1 MYFTDITNPEL
12 QYFHGLNVK
21 NINLSLTEILSS
33 DLFIVETIITDSI
46 YRIYPLFYCKEITS
60 SNNDD
65 KILENK
71 CIIANKN
78 TEETYYDFVSDDEF
92 TRLIK
97 LTGYKQIND
106 ALNMQE
112 FNALVYRLKQNYP
125 FKEEIQITNSTV
137 HGKYADYLFN
147 LESTTIVDNG
157 ILITNETLTN
167 IGTITLINPR
177 FKNSTYRIKMK
188 VYSISDVNVCTDAST
203 DNITV
208 TPLTITL
215 QSGTPV
221 NIPFETLNLDHVIGF
236 DATVN
241 IVHDQHI
248 IKVNESLILSSNI
261 SSLTI
266 GETAILTATY
276 LDETGMPADNQEIRF
291 YDGETLLGS
300 SKTNEEGVAT
310 FNFTP
315 SVSGNHNITCK
326 NSNDLISNTV
336 SLIVSKKIPILT
348 LSASRRTGTS
358 NSIDIEASIKYEGVG
373 LSGVTLQVLDSS
385 DNVIVSTLTNS
396 NGEISEMLSSYAGY
410 TLRAY
415 YAGDATYNSAYS
427 SPVTVDA
434 AYSKCS
440 ITEVDGKTI
449 LSYNDADTANLRVQ
463 LLDNNDNPVAASG
476 EPVEFWTS
484 QNSHYPSVVGD
495 AFGIS
500 RESGAVMIVQV
511 GNDVSYLKLSDGGL
525 SVYDN
530 GTAVVLI
537 AGDIVDVRFQDNR
550 LSYTDVYD
558 NTHYKDLS
566 SYDFDFSSVFAASGT
581 YVFKNLIGVV
591 NTDASGKAD
600 KLYNSGGVGDIG
612 FYAVCGTVVSESF
625 VVQDCIDTILGDTD
639 QSSKF
644 GSSISLRNNGT
655 STISYDST
663 NKYYILNITK
673 ANSESFI
680 PIGSITGLDNII
692 IEFDGYLPI
701 HGSFLGLCFYKEN
714 SNWGRLGT
722 KYANDKLAYEY
733 GGNTNGTYAE
743 ADISG
748 SQPLFKTWLHHKFT
762 ITNDTIH
769 RQVYND
775 ETLIYEDTRTYTGFF
790 TSTIKYGFTALWSTN
805 WEQYFKNITIK
816 PL

>member
-78 TEETYYDFVSDDEF
+78 TEETYYDFVSDDDEF

-112 FNALVYRLKQNYP
+112 FNALIYGLKQNYP
-125 FKEEIQITNSTV
+125 FKEEIQITNSSV

-177 FKNSTYRIKMK
+177 FKNSTYTIKMK

-261 SSLTI
+261 TNLTI

-276 LDETGMPADNQEIRF
+276 LDETGMPVDNQEIHF

-300 SKTNEEGVAT
+300 SNTNEEGVAT

-326 NSNDLISNTV
+326 NPNDLTSNTV

-427 SPVTVDA
+427 SPVTVNA

-449 LSYNDADTANLRVQ
+449 LSHEDADTATLRVQ
-463 LLDNNDNPVAASG
+463 LLDNSDNPVAASG
-476 EPVEFWTS
+476 EPIQFWTS
-484 QNSHYPSVVGD
+484 QDSHYPSVVGD
-495 AFGIS
+495 AFKIS
-500 RESGAVMIVQV
+500 RESEAVMSVQV
-511 GNDVSYLKLSDGGL
+511 GNTVSYLKLSDSGL
-525 SVYDN
+525 TVYDN
-530 GTAVVLI
+530 GTYVVGI
-537 AGDIVDVRFQDNR
+537 AGDIVDVRFQDNL

-558 NTHYKDLS
+558 NTYYKDLS
-566 SYDFDFSSVFAASGT
+566 AYDFDFSSVFSASGT
-581 YVFKNLIGVV
+581 YVFHNLIGVV
-591 NTDASGKAD
+591 NTDGTGKAD

-612 FYAVCGTVVSESF
+612 FYAFCGSLVSEIYE
-625 VVQDCIDTILGDTD
+625 VTD
-639 QSSKF
+639 AKYYND
-644 GSSISLRNNGT
+644 GSSVNGLTSQTNVSTTSDGEWITITT
-655 STISYDST
+655 STSGEKYVLAPVNVSSSDNWEMSLKIKLT
-663 NKYYILNITK
+663 NSQNCAFNLLNENSFSLFNNVYMNIT
-673 ANSESFI
+673 
-680 PIGSITGLDNII
+680 GSIFYFRLDGGTAQQISRTFQDNDKITIRRQNGSWII
-692 IEFDGYLPI
+692 LHNDEQVYT
-701 HGSFLGLCFYKEN
+701 N
-714 SNWGRLGT
+714 SYSWSGT
-722 KYANDKLAYEY
+722 KTIGWY
-733 GGNTNGTYAE
+733 TNQNRIQTMKE
-743 ADISG
+743 I
-748 SQPLFKTWLHHKFT
+748 
-762 ITNDTIH
+762 I
-769 RQVYND
+769 
-775 ETLIYEDTRTYTGFF
+775 
-790 TSTIKYGFTALWSTN
+790 
-805 WEQYFKNITIK
+805 IK

>member
-46 YRIYPLFYCKEITS
+46 YRIYPLFYCKKITS

-78 TEETYYDFVSDDEF
+78 TEETYYDFVSDDDEF
-92 TRLIK
+92 IRLIK

-106 ALNMQE
+106 ALTVNE

-125 FKEEIQITNSTV
+125 FKEEIQINNSTV

-177 FKNSTYRIKMK
+177 FRNSIYTIKMK

-215 QSGTPV
+215 QYGTPV
-221 NIPFETLNLDHVIGF
+221 NIPFETLDLDHVIGF

-261 SSLTI
+261 TNLTI

-276 LDETGMPADNQEIRF
+276 LDETGIPVDNQEIRF
-291 YDGETLLGS
+291 YDGETILGTAT
-300 SKTNEEGVAT
+300 TNEYGVAT

-326 NSNDLISNTV
+326 NPNDLTSNTV
-336 SLIVSKKIPILT
+336 NLTVSKKIPVLT
-348 LSASRRTGTS
+348 LSATRRGAGL
-358 NSIDIEASIKYEGVG
+358 NIIDIEASIKYEGVG
-373 LSGVTLQVLDSS
+373 ISGVTLQVLDAQ

-396 NGEISEMLSSYAGY
+396 SGEISDMITSYAGY

-427 SPVTVDA
+427 SPVTVNA
-434 AYSKCS
+434 AYTKCS
-440 ITEVDGKTI
+440 INEVNGKTI
-449 LSYNDADTANLRVQ
+449 LSHNDADTATLRVQ
-463 LLDNNDNPVAASG
+463 LLDNSDNPVAASG

-484 QNSHYPSVVGD
+484 QNSHYPSAVGD
-495 AFGIS
+495 AFKIS
-500 RESGAVMIVQV
+500 RESAAVTSVQV
-511 GNDVSYLKLSDGGL
+511 GNNVSYLKLTDAGL
-525 SVYDN
+525 TVCDRGNYI
-530 GTAVVLI
+530 L
-537 AGDIVDVRFQDNR
+537 DVASNILDVKFQDN
-550 LSYTDVYD
+550 LLTYTDVYD
-558 NTHYKDLS
+558 NTHYEDLS
-566 SYDFDFSSVFAASGT
+566 GYDFDFSSVFSASGT
-581 YVFKNLIGVV
+581 YVFHNLIDIV

-612 FYAVCGTVVSESF
+612 FYAFCGTFVSEIF
-625 VVQDCIDTILGDTD
+625 VIEDIAYYNSGDH
-639 QSSKF
+639 
-644 GSSISLRNNGT
+644 
-655 STISYDST
+655 
-663 NKYYILNITK
+663 
-673 ANSESFI
+673 
-680 PIGSITGLDNII
+680 ITGLVNPSSADV
-692 IEFDGYLPI
+692 
-701 HGSFLGLCFYKEN
+701 S
-714 SNWGRLGT
+714 
-722 KYANDKLAYEY
+722 
-733 GGNTNGTYAE
+733 TNGTY
-743 ADISG
+743 I
-748 SQPLFKTWLHHKFT
+748 T
-762 ITNDTIH
+762 ITTNTNGEKWVYPSLDFTTNDNFSIEAEYGGVGTTQFLTLFIKDPSYNYAYVILNDSGAYGRIFNNSGNISKSMTPQAGDKLKLEHNNGTTTIY
-769 RQVYND
+769 VND
-775 ETLIYEDTRTYTGFF
+775 EYLYSKGGSYGSGTFHLGFYTNNGRVQ
-790 TSTIKYGFTALWSTN
+790 TIK
-805 WEQYFKNITIK
+805 NIKIRR
-816 PL
+816 L

>member
-78 TEETYYDFVSDDEF
+78 TEETYYDFVSDDDEF

-112 FNALVYRLKQNYP
+112 FNALVYRLKTNYP
-125 FKEEIQITNSTV
+125 FTEEIQIKNSTV
-137 HGKYADYLFN
+137 HGKYADYIFD

-167 IGTITLINPR
+167 IGTITLVNPVFR
-177 FKNSTYRIKMK
+177 NSIYTIKLK

-215 QSGTPV
+215 QYGVPV

-236 DATVN
+236 DATVD

-248 IKVNESLILSSNI
+248 IKVNESLRLSSNI

-276 LDETGMPADNQEIRF
+276 LDETQVPMPNEEIRF

-300 SKTNEEGVAT
+300 SNTNEYGVAT
-310 FNFTP
+310 FNFIP
-315 SVSGNHNITCK
+315 GVSGNHSITCV
-326 NSNDLISNTV
+326 NQNDLTSNTV
-336 SLIVSKKIPILT
+336 NLIVSKKIPVLSV
-348 LSASRRTGTS
+348 SASRQGAGS
-358 NSIDIEASIKYEGVG
+358 NIINIGASIKYNNVG

-396 NGEISEMLSSYAGY
+396 NGEISDTLTSYAGY

-415 YAGDATYNSAYS
+415 YPGDATYNSAYS
-427 SPVTVDA
+427 SPVTVNA
-434 AYSKCS
+434 AYTKIDIDEIQS
-440 ITEVDGKTI
+440 KTI
-449 LSYNDADTANLRVQ
+449 LSSADGDTATLRGQ
-463 LLDNNDNPVAASG
+463 LLDSSDNPVAAMG

-500 RESGAVMIVQV
+500 RESAAVLSVQV
-511 GNDVSYLKLSDGGL
+511 GSNTTYLLLNDAGL
-525 SVYDN
+525 TVYDN
-530 GTAVVLI
+530 GTAVVDVV
-537 AGDIVDVRFQDNR
+537 GDIVDVKFQDNI
-550 LSYTDVYD
+550 LTYTDVYD
-558 NTHYKDLS
+558 NTYYEDLS
-566 SYDFDFSSVFAASGT
+566 AYDFDFSSVFSASGT
-581 YVFKNLIGVV
+581 YVFHNLIDVV
-591 NTDASGKAD
+591 NTDATGKAD
-600 KLYNSGGVGDIG
+600 KLYNSCGVGDID
-612 FYAVCGTVVSESF
+612 FYAVCGTLVSETYSI
-625 VVQDCIDTILGDTD
+625 IDYQVIYKFDGTE
-639 QSSKF
+639 SKKQLT
-644 GSSISLRNNGT
+644 GSTTFSNGVM
-655 STISYDST
+655 SGG
-663 NKYYILNITK
+663 
-673 ANSESFI
+673 ASFI
-680 PIGSITGLDNII
+680 TSKTWDNTVDWELTGEVMWTATDCALLIV
-692 IEFDGYLPI
+692 PP
-701 HGSFLGLCFYKEN
+701 
-714 SNWGRLGT
+714 T
-722 KYANDKLAYEY
+722 
-733 GGNTNGTYAE
+733 NTNRDGARIQVHARDRHFTGCVSLVGT
-743 ADISG
+743 G
-748 SQPLFKTWLHHKFT
+748 SMVSFAQLNANQWYPIKLVKQNGQLTATINNIEYSAQDWTELTTLPVLTVGVDQWYGSNKCSIRNIKVKT
-762 ITNDTIH
+762 I
-769 RQVYND
+769 
-775 ETLIYEDTRTYTGFF
+775 
-790 TSTIKYGFTALWSTN
+790 
-805 WEQYFKNITIK
+805 
-816 PL
+816 

>member
-46 YRIYPLFYCKEITS
+46 YRIYPLFYCKKITS

-78 TEETYYDFVSDDEF
+78 TEETYYDFVSDDDEF
-92 TRLIK
+92 IRLIK
-97 LTGYKQIND
+97 LTGYKQIEDTLTVN
-106 ALNMQE
+106 E

-125 FKEEIQITNSTV
+125 FKEEIQINNSTV

-177 FKNSTYRIKMK
+177 FRNSTYTIKMK

-208 TPLTITL
+208 TPLIITL
-215 QSGTPV
+215 QYGTPV

-261 SSLTI
+261 SNLTI

-276 LDETGMPADNQEIRF
+276 LDETGIPVDNQEIRF

-300 SKTNEEGVAT
+300 SNTNEYGVAT
-310 FNFTP
+310 FNFI
-315 SVSGNHNITCK
+315 SNVSGNHNITCK
-326 NSNDLISNTV
+326 NPNDLTSNTV
-336 SLIVSKKIPILT
+336 SLIVSKKIPVLT
-348 LSASRRTGTS
+348 LSASRRGAGL
-358 NSIDIEASIKYEGVG
+358 NIIDIAASIKYEGVG
-373 LSGVTLQVLDSS
+373 ISGVTLQVLDSS

-396 NGEISEMLSSYAGY
+396 SGEISDMITSYAGY

-427 SPVTVDA
+427 SPVTVNP
-434 AYSKCS
+434 AYTKCS
-440 ITEVDGKTI
+440 ITEVNGKTI
-449 LSYNDADTANLRVQ
+449 LSHHDADTATLRVE
-463 LLDNNDNPVAASG
+463 LLDNSDNPVAASG

-495 AFGIS
+495 AFKIS
-500 RESGAVMIVQV
+500 RESASVTSVQV
-511 GNDVSYLKLSDGGL
+511 GDDVGYLKLTDTGL
-525 SVYDN
+525 TVYYN
-530 GTAVVLI
+530 GRY
-537 AGDIVDVRFQDNR
+537 IVDVASNILDVKFQDN
-550 LSYTDVYD
+550 LLIYTDVYD
-558 NTHYKDLS
+558 NTHYEDLS
-566 SYDFDFSSVFAASGT
+566 SYDFDFSSVISASGT
-581 YVFKNLIGVV
+581 YVFHNLIDIV
-591 NTDASGKAD
+591 NTDGTGKAD

-612 FYAVCGTVVSESF
+612 FYAFSGTFFSSETYTLE
-625 VVQDCIDTILGDTD
+625 DCHYYNDNTYST
-639 QSSKF
+639 SSTTLNIPLPNGAFQLEYNSKQGTNSSSMPYLDIGNASNDRMLVGQYARAGGNGLIVYKSSNTTYSYPTNIQLNTENNIKF
-644 GSSISLRNNGT
+644 IYTGSEYQYSLNNGSVMT
-655 STISYDST
+655 VSDQ
-663 NKYYILNITK
+663 NITLAK
-673 ANSESFI
+673 LIHIES
-680 PIGSITGLDNII
+680 GG
-692 IEFDGYLPI
+692 
-701 HGSFLGLCFYKEN
+701 N
-714 SNWGRLGT
+714 SN
-722 KYANDKLAYEY
+722 N
-733 GGNTNGTYAE
+733 
-743 ADISG
+743 
-748 SQPLFKTWLHHKFT
+748 WL
-762 ITNDTIH
+762 
-769 RQVYND
+769 
-775 ETLIYEDTRTYTGFF
+775 
-790 TSTIKYGFTALWSTN
+790 
-805 WEQYFKNITIK
+805 KNIKIK

>member
-21 NINLSLTEILSS
+21 NISLSLTEILSS

-78 TEETYYDFVSDDEF
+78 TEETYYDFVSDDDEF
-92 TRLIK
+92 IRLIK

-125 FKEEIQITNSTV
+125 FQEEIQIKNSTV

-177 FKNSTYRIKMK
+177 FRNSTYTIKMK

-215 QSGTPV
+215 QYGTPV

-248 IKVNESLILSSNI
+248 IKVNESLSLSSNI
-261 SSLTI
+261 SNLTI

-276 LDETGMPADNQEIRF
+276 LDETQVPMPNEEIRF

-300 SKTNEEGVAT
+300 SNTNEYGVAT

-326 NSNDLISNTV
+326 NPNDLTSNTV
-336 SLIVSKKIPILT
+336 NLIVSKKIPVLA
-348 LSASRRTGTS
+348 LSASRRGAGLDI
-358 NSIDIEASIKYEGVG
+358 IDIEASIKYEGVG
-373 LSGVTLQVLDSS
+373 ISGVTLQVLDSS

-396 NGEISEMLSSYAGY
+396 DGEISELVRSYAGY

-427 SPVTVDA
+427 SPVTVNP
-434 AYSKCS
+434 AYTKCS
-440 ITEVDGKTI
+440 ITEVNGKTI
-449 LSYNDADTANLRVQ
+449 LSNHDADTATLRVQ
-463 LLDNNDNPVAASG
+463 LLDSNDNPVAASG
-476 EPVEFWTS
+476 EPVQFWTS
-484 QNSHYPSVVGD
+484 QDSHYPSVVGD
-495 AFGIS
+495 AFAIS
-500 RESGAVMIVQV
+500 REYGSVMSVQV
-511 GNDVSYLKLSDGGL
+511 GDNVSYLKLSDAGL
-525 SVYDN
+525 SVFDS
-530 GTAVVLI
+530 GTAVVAV
-537 AGDIVDVRFQDNR
+537 AGDIVDVRFQDN
-550 LSYTDVYD
+550 LLMYTDVYD
-558 NTHYKDLS
+558 NTHYEDLS
-566 SYDFDFSSVFAASGT
+566 EYDFDFSSVFSASGT
-581 YVFKNLIGVV
+581 YVFHNLIDIV
-591 NTDASGKAD
+591 NTDATGKAD
-600 KLYNSGGVGDIG
+600 KLYNSMGVGDIEFKAKVG
-612 FYAVCGTVVSESF
+612 TFSSVTYAIEDCLYYNTDEVSRTTTQGSTIYDNNLSQALPTNCEISFDVWSNNSSSSGEHRYFLLPKSQFSSGTTQPTYGLFFDAVAGAN
-625 VVQDCIDTILGDTD
+625 C
-639 QSSKF
+639 KF
-644 GSSISLRNNGT
+644 GKRDNNSTVGIGSVFSMTMSAEHTVKFVKTGNLIEFYLDDSLKTSSTESWIDNYSDYCFSMIRWSTSGT
-655 STISYDST
+655 S
-663 NKYYILNITK
+663 K
-673 ANSESFI
+673 
-680 PIGSITGLDNII
+680 
-692 IEFDGYLPI
+692 
-701 HGSFLGLCFYKEN
+701 
-714 SNWGRLGT
+714 
-722 KYANDKLAYEY
+722 
-733 GGNTNGTYAE
+733 
-743 ADISG
+743 
-748 SQPLFKTWLHHKFT
+748 
-762 ITNDTIH
+762 
-769 RQVYND
+769 
-775 ETLIYEDTRTYTGFF
+775 
-790 TSTIKYGFTALWSTN
+790 IKN
-805 WEQYFKNITIK
+805 VKIK

>member
-12 QYFHGLNVK
+12 QYFHGLNIK
-21 NINLSLTEILSS
+21 NISLSLTEILSS

-60 SNNDD
+60 SNNND

-78 TEETYYDFVSDDEF
+78 TEETYYDFVSDDDEF
-92 TRLIK
+92 SRLIK

-125 FKEEIQITNSTV
+125 FQEEIQIKNSTV

-177 FKNSTYRIKMK
+177 FRNSTYTIKMK

-215 QSGTPV
+215 QYGTPV
-221 NIPFETLNLDHVIGF
+221 NIPFETLDLDHVIGF

-276 LDETGMPADNQEIRF
+276 LDETGIPMSNQEIRF

-300 SKTNEEGVAT
+300 SNTNEYGVAT

-315 SVSGNHNITCK
+315 SVSGTHSITCK
-326 NSNDLISNTV
+326 NPNDLTSNTV
-336 SLIVSKKIPILT
+336 NLIVSKKIPVLA
-348 LSASRRTGTS
+348 LSASRRVAGLDI
-358 NSIDIEASIKYEGVG
+358 IDIEASIKYEGVG

-396 NGEISEMLSSYAGY
+396 DGEISELVRSYAGY

-415 YAGDATYNSAYS
+415 YAGEATYNSAYS
-427 SPVTVDA
+427 SPVTVNA
-434 AYSKCS
+434 AYTKCS

-449 LSYNDADTANLRVQ
+449 LSHKDADTATLRVQ
-463 LLDNNDNPVAASG
+463 LLDSNDNPVAASD
-476 EPVEFWTS
+476 EPVQFWTS
-484 QNSHYPSVVGD
+484 QDSHYPSVVCD
-495 AFGIS
+495 AFAIS
-500 RESGAVMIVQV
+500 RESGSVMSVKV
-511 GNDVSYLKLSDGGL
+511 GDNASYLKLSDAGL
-525 SVYDN
+525 TVYDN
-530 GTAVVLI
+530 GTYVI
-537 AGDIVDVRFQDNR
+537 DGAGDYVDVRFQDN
-550 LSYTDVYD
+550 LLMYTDVYD
-558 NTHYKDLS
+558 NTHYEDLS
-566 SYDFDFSSVFAASGT
+566 SYDFDFSSVFSASGT
-581 YVFKNLIGVV
+581 YVFHNLIDIV
-591 NTDASGKAD
+591 NTDGTGKAD
-600 KLYNSGGVGDIG
+600 KLYNSMGVGDIEFKAEVG
-612 FYAVCGTVVSESF
+612 TFSSEIYAIEDCFFYGINTDAFTIPSSTTFSSNGEYITVTTTTSSEKLVYLDHTLSNNDNWIFENEVARIGTIQSIAVIWNDNTFYGG
-625 VVQDCIDTILGDTD
+625 QG
-639 QSSKF
+639 
-644 GSSISLRNNGT
+644 NNGQYVY
-655 STISYDST
+655 SYMGVQ
-663 NKYYILNITK
+663 TK
-673 ANSESFI
+673 
-680 PIGSITGLDNII
+680 
-692 IEFDGYLPI
+692 
-701 HGSFLGLCFYKEN
+701 
-714 SNWGRLGT
+714 
-722 KYANDKLAYEY
+722 
-733 GGNTNGTYAE
+733 
-743 ADISG
+743 
-748 SQPLFKTWLHHKFT
+748 KTHTVQVGDKFT
-762 ITNDTIH
+762 VKRENGVTS
-769 RQVYND
+769 VYIND
-775 ETLIYEDTRTYTGFF
+775 ELIESKTIDHKTSFRVGYFINRSRT
-790 TSTIKYGFTALWSTN
+790 
-805 WEQYFKNITIK
+805 QYYKNIKLK

>member
-78 TEETYYDFVSDDEF
+78 TEETYYDFVSDDDEF

-125 FKEEIQITNSTV
+125 FKEEIQITNSSV

-177 FKNSTYRIKMK
+177 FKNSTYTIKMK

-208 TPLTITL
+208 TPLIITL

-261 SSLTI
+261 SNLTI

-276 LDETGMPADNQEIRF
+276 LDETGMPVDNQEIHF

-300 SKTNEEGVAT
+300 SNTNEEGVAT

-326 NSNDLISNTV
+326 NPNDLTSNTV

-427 SPVTVDA
+427 SPVTVNA

-449 LSYNDADTANLRVQ
+449 LSHEDADTATLRVQ
-463 LLDNNDNPVAASG
+463 LLDNSDNPVAASG
-476 EPVEFWTS
+476 EPIQFWTS
-484 QNSHYPSVVGD
+484 QDSHYPSVVGD
-495 AFGIS
+495 AFKIS
-500 RESGAVMIVQV
+500 RESEAVMSVQV
-511 GNDVSYLKLSDGGL
+511 GNTVSYLKLSDSGL
-525 SVYDN
+525 TVYDN
-530 GTAVVLI
+530 GTYVVGI
-537 AGDIVDVRFQDNR
+537 AGDIVDVRFQDNL

-558 NTHYKDLS
+558 NTYYKDLS
-566 SYDFDFSSVFAASGT
+566 AYDFDFSSVFSASGT
-581 YVFKNLIGVV
+581 YVFHNLIGVV
-591 NTDASGKAD
+591 NTDGTGKAD

-612 FYAVCGTVVSESF
+612 FYAFCGSLVSKTF
-625 VVQDCIDTILGDTD
+625 VVRDVYWGGTLSDVASSSHWSKYTGISGRTIYNWLSNFTEDIEICFKFKNNVPSNFLIGLGMF
-639 QSSKF
+639 QSNSNNQIKGLF
-644 GSSISLRNNGT
+644 FNNNGT
-655 STISYDST
+655 KQIWWTSPSTMNQNETYSTTVTTDSVFKIVT
-663 NKYYILNITK
+663 EDLHTVKFYIDDTLVTTK
-673 ANSESFI
+673 S
-680 PIGSITGLDNII
+680 
-692 IEFDGYLPI
+692 
-701 HGSFLGLCFYKEN
+701 
-714 SNWGRLGT
+714 
-722 KYANDKLAYEY
+722 
-733 GGNTNGTYAE
+733 
-743 ADISG
+743 
-748 SQPLFKTWLHHKFT
+748 
-762 ITNDTIH
+762 
-769 RQVYND
+769 
-775 ETLIYEDTRTYTGFF
+775 TRTTFPVYLRIDDFTDTPSDLEYYTVQ
-790 TSTIKYGFTALWSTN
+790 KL
-805 WEQYFKNITIK
+805 
-816 PL
+816 

>member
-12 QYFHGLNVK
+12 QYFHGLNIK
-21 NINLSLTEILSS
+21 NISLSLTEILSS

-60 SNNDD
+60 SNNND

-78 TEETYYDFVSDDEF
+78 TEETYYDFVSDDDEF
-92 TRLIK
+92 SRLIK

-125 FKEEIQITNSTV
+125 FQEEIQIKNSTV

-177 FKNSTYRIKMK
+177 FRNSTYTIKMK

-215 QSGTPV
+215 QYGTPV
-221 NIPFETLNLDHVIGF
+221 NIPFETLDLDHVIGF

-276 LDETGMPADNQEIRF
+276 LDETGIPMSNQEIRF

-300 SKTNEEGVAT
+300 SNTNEYGVAT

-315 SVSGNHNITCK
+315 SVSGTHSITCK
-326 NSNDLISNTV
+326 NPNDLTSNTV
-336 SLIVSKKIPILT
+336 NLIVSKKIPVLA
-348 LSASRRTGTS
+348 LSASRRVAGLDI
-358 NSIDIEASIKYEGVG
+358 IDIEASIKYEGVG

-396 NGEISEMLSSYAGY
+396 DGEISELVRSYAGY

-427 SPVTVDA
+427 SPVTVNA
-434 AYSKCS
+434 AYTKCS

-449 LSYNDADTANLRVQ
+449 LSHKDADTATLRVQ
-463 LLDNNDNPVAASG
+463 LLDSNDNPVAASD
-476 EPVEFWTS
+476 EPVQFWTS
-484 QNSHYPSVVGD
+484 QDSHYPSVVGD
-495 AFGIS
+495 AFAIS
-500 RESGAVMIVQV
+500 RESGSVMSVKV
-511 GNDVSYLKLSDGGL
+511 GDNASYLKLSDAGL
-525 SVYDN
+525 TVYDN
-530 GTAVVLI
+530 GTYVI
-537 AGDIVDVRFQDNR
+537 DGAGDYVDVRFQDN
-550 LSYTDVYD
+550 LLMYTDVYD
-558 NTHYKDLS
+558 NTHYEDLS
-566 SYDFDFSSVFAASGT
+566 SYDFDFSSVFSASGT
-581 YVFKNLIGVV
+581 YVFHNLIDIV
-591 NTDASGKAD
+591 NTDGTGKAD
-600 KLYNSGGVGDIG
+600 KLYNSMGVGDIEFKAEVG
-612 FYAVCGTVVSESF
+612 TFSSEIYAIEDCFFYGINTDAFTIPSSTTFSSNGEYITVTTTTSSEKLVYLDHTLSNNDNWIFENEVARIGTIQSIAVIWNDNTFYGG
-625 VVQDCIDTILGDTD
+625 QG
-639 QSSKF
+639 
-644 GSSISLRNNGT
+644 NNGQYVY
-655 STISYDST
+655 SYMGVQ
-663 NKYYILNITK
+663 TK
-673 ANSESFI
+673 
-680 PIGSITGLDNII
+680 
-692 IEFDGYLPI
+692 
-701 HGSFLGLCFYKEN
+701 
-714 SNWGRLGT
+714 
-722 KYANDKLAYEY
+722 
-733 GGNTNGTYAE
+733 
-743 ADISG
+743 
-748 SQPLFKTWLHHKFT
+748 KTHTVQVGDKFT
-762 ITNDTIH
+762 VKRENGVTS
-769 RQVYND
+769 VYIND
-775 ETLIYEDTRTYTGFF
+775 ELIESKTIDHKTSFRVGYFINRSRT
-790 TSTIKYGFTALWSTN
+790 
-805 WEQYFKNITIK
+805 QYYKNIKLK

>member
-12 QYFHGLNVK
+12 QYFHGLNIK
-21 NINLSLTEILSS
+21 NISLSLTEILSS

-60 SNNDD
+60 SNNND

-78 TEETYYDFVSDDEF
+78 TEETYYDFVSDDDEF
-92 TRLIK
+92 SRLIK

-125 FKEEIQITNSTV
+125 FQEEIQIKNSTV

-177 FKNSTYRIKMK
+177 FRNSTYTIKMK

-215 QSGTPV
+215 QYGTPV
-221 NIPFETLNLDHVIGF
+221 NIPFETLDLDHVIGF

-276 LDETGMPADNQEIRF
+276 LDETGIPMSNQEIRF

-300 SKTNEEGVAT
+300 SNTNEYGVAT

-315 SVSGNHNITCK
+315 SVSGTHSITCK
-326 NSNDLISNTV
+326 NPNDLTSNTV
-336 SLIVSKKIPILT
+336 NLIVSKKIPVLA
-348 LSASRRTGTS
+348 LSASRRVAGLDI
-358 NSIDIEASIKYEGVG
+358 IDIEASIKYEGVG

-396 NGEISEMLSSYAGY
+396 DGEISELVRSYAGY

-427 SPVTVDA
+427 SPVTVNA
-434 AYSKCS
+434 AYTKCS

-449 LSYNDADTANLRVQ
+449 LSHKDADTATLRVQ
-463 LLDNNDNPVAASG
+463 LLDSYDNPVAASD
-476 EPVEFWTS
+476 EPVQFWTS
-484 QNSHYPSVVGD
+484 QDSHYPSVVGD
-495 AFGIS
+495 AFAIS
-500 RESGAVMIVQV
+500 RESGSVMSVKV
-511 GNDVSYLKLSDGGL
+511 GDNASYLKLSDAGL
-525 SVYDN
+525 TVYDN
-530 GTAVVLI
+530 GTYVI
-537 AGDIVDVRFQDNR
+537 DGAGDYVDVRFQDN
-550 LSYTDVYD
+550 LLMYTDVYD
-558 NTHYKDLS
+558 NTHYEDLS
-566 SYDFDFSSVFAASGT
+566 SYDFDFSSVFSASGT
-581 YVFKNLIGVV
+581 YVFHNLIDIV
-591 NTDASGKAD
+591 NTDGTGKAD
-600 KLYNSGGVGDIG
+600 KLYNSMGVGDIEFKAEVG
-612 FYAVCGTVVSESF
+612 TFSSEIYAIEDCFFYGINTDAFTIPSSTTFSSNGEYITVTTTTSSEKLVYLDHTLSNNDNWIFENEVARIGTIQSIAVIWNDNTFYGG
-625 VVQDCIDTILGDTD
+625 QG
-639 QSSKF
+639 
-644 GSSISLRNNGT
+644 NNGQYVY
-655 STISYDST
+655 SYMGVQ
-663 NKYYILNITK
+663 TK
-673 ANSESFI
+673 
-680 PIGSITGLDNII
+680 
-692 IEFDGYLPI
+692 
-701 HGSFLGLCFYKEN
+701 
-714 SNWGRLGT
+714 
-722 KYANDKLAYEY
+722 
-733 GGNTNGTYAE
+733 
-743 ADISG
+743 
-748 SQPLFKTWLHHKFT
+748 KTHTVQVGDKFT
-762 ITNDTIH
+762 VKRENGVTS
-769 RQVYND
+769 VYIND
-775 ETLIYEDTRTYTGFF
+775 ELIESKTIDHKTSFRVGYFINRSRT
-790 TSTIKYGFTALWSTN
+790 
-805 WEQYFKNITIK
+805 QYYKNIKLK

>member
-78 TEETYYDFVSDDEF
+78 TEETYYDFVSDDDEF
-92 TRLIK
+92 IRLIK
-97 LTGYKQIND
+97 LTDYKQIND

-125 FKEEIQITNSTV
+125 FQEEIQIKNSTV

-177 FKNSTYRIKMK
+177 FRNSTYTIKMK

-215 QSGTPV
+215 QYGTPV
-221 NIPFETLNLDHVIGF
+221 NIPFETLDLDHVIGF

-261 SSLTI
+261 TNLTI

-276 LDETGMPADNQEIRF
+276 LDETGMPMDNQEIRF
-291 YDGETLLGS
+291 YDDETLLGS
-300 SKTNEEGVAT
+300 SNTNEYGVAT
-310 FNFTP
+310 FNFMGN
-315 SVSGNHNITCK
+315 VSGNYSITCK
-326 NSNDLISNTV
+326 NPNDLTSNTV
-336 SLIVSKKIPILT
+336 NLIVSKKIPVLT
-348 LSASRRTGTS
+348 VSASRRGAGLDI
-358 NSIDIEASIKYEGVG
+358 IDIAASIKYEGVG
-373 LSGVTLQVLDSS
+373 ISGVTLQVLDSS

-396 NGEISEMLSSYAGY
+396 DGEISELVRSYAGY

-427 SPVTVDA
+427 SPVTVNA
-434 AYSKCS
+434 AYTKGS
-440 ITEVDGKTI
+440 ITEVNGKTI
-449 LSYNDADTANLRVQ
+449 LSHADADTATLRAQ
-463 LLDNNDNPVAASG
+463 LLDSSDNPVAASG

-484 QNSHYPSVVGD
+484 QDSHYPSVLGN

-500 RESGAVMIVQV
+500 RESEAVMSVQV
-511 GNDVSYLKLSDGGL
+511 GNNASYLLLNDAGL
-525 SVYDN
+525 SVSDR
-530 GTAVVLI
+530 GTDVVDV
-537 AGDIVDVRFQDNR
+537 AGDIVDVRFQDN
-550 LSYTDVYD
+550 LLTYTDVYD
-558 NTHYKDLS
+558 NTYYEDLS
-566 SYDFDFSSVFAASGT
+566 AYDFDFSSVFSASGT
-581 YVFKNLIGVV
+581 YVFKNLIDVV

-612 FYAVCGTVVSESF
+612 FYAVCGTVVSKRYDIEDCVKVYPNTYTSQSNLNYALPSTPF
-625 VVQDCIDTILGDTD
+625 EIAFTLTRQTGVGYVRVGTNTNNCILFGQVGGDGSNGLARMNNGSYSNLVQSSVQPSVNVPIDIKCQFTGTQYKYTIGTDTITYNDVGQALTT
-639 QSSKF
+639 
-644 GSSISLRNNGT
+644 LLLVYCT
-655 STISYDST
+655 
-663 NKYYILNITK
+663 
-673 ANSESFI
+673 
-680 PIGSITGLDNII
+680 
-692 IEFDGYLPI
+692 
-701 HGSFLGLCFYKEN
+701 N
-714 SNWGRLGT
+714 SN
-722 KYANDKLAYEY
+722 
-733 GGNTNGTYAE
+733 
-743 ADISG
+743 S
-748 SQPLFKTWLHHKFT
+748 
-762 ITNDTIH
+762 
-769 RQVYND
+769 
-775 ETLIYEDTRTYTGFF
+775 
-790 TSTIKYGFTALWSTN
+790 IKNLR
-805 WEQYFKNITIK
+805 IK

>member
-46 YRIYPLFYCKEITS
+46 YRIYPLFYCKKITS

-78 TEETYYDFVSDDEF
+78 TEETYYDFVSDDDEF
-92 TRLIK
+92 IRLIK
-97 LTGYKQIND
+97 LTGYKQIEDTLTVN
-106 ALNMQE
+106 E

-125 FKEEIQITNSTV
+125 FKEEIQINNSTV

-177 FKNSTYRIKMK
+177 FRNSTYTIKMK

-215 QSGTPV
+215 QYGTPV

-261 SSLTI
+261 SNLTI

-276 LDETGMPADNQEIRF
+276 LDETGIPVDNQEIRF

-300 SKTNEEGVAT
+300 SNTNEYGVAT
-310 FNFTP
+310 FNFI
-315 SVSGNHNITCK
+315 SNVSGNHNITCK
-326 NSNDLISNTV
+326 NPNDLTSNTV
-336 SLIVSKKIPILT
+336 SLIVSKKIPVLT
-348 LSASRRTGTS
+348 LSASRRGAGL
-358 NSIDIEASIKYEGVG
+358 NIIDIAASIKYEGVG
-373 LSGVTLQVLDSS
+373 ISGVTLQVLDSS

-396 NGEISEMLSSYAGY
+396 SGEISDMITSYAGY

-427 SPVTVDA
+427 SPVTVNP
-434 AYSKCS
+434 AYTKCS
-440 ITEVDGKTI
+440 ITEVNGKTI
-449 LSYNDADTANLRVQ
+449 LSHHDADTATLRVE
-463 LLDNNDNPVAASG
+463 LLDNSDNPVAASG

-495 AFGIS
+495 AFKIS
-500 RESGAVMIVQV
+500 RESASVTSVQV
-511 GNDVSYLKLSDGGL
+511 GDDVGYLKLTDTGL
-525 SVYDN
+525 TVYYN
-530 GTAVVLI
+530 GRY
-537 AGDIVDVRFQDNR
+537 IVDVASNILDVKFQDN
-550 LSYTDVYD
+550 LLIYTDVYD
-558 NTHYKDLS
+558 NTHYEDLS
-566 SYDFDFSSVFAASGT
+566 SYDFDFSSVISASGT
-581 YVFKNLIGVV
+581 YVFHNLIDIV
-591 NTDASGKAD
+591 NTDGTGKAD

-612 FYAVCGTVVSESF
+612 FYAFSGTFVSETYTLE
-625 VVQDCIDTILGDTD
+625 DCLRVFPNTYTSQISVNLSLPTNWQIQFILNSSSYNVSSGSRENVGYVRFDSATGGYVGKGGSGSRNITCSPISKTLNQIPIDTDVEYTLTKVNNVLTLTDGTDTV
-639 QSSKF
+639 
-644 GSSISLRNNGT
+644 
-655 STISYDST
+655 
-663 NKYYILNITK
+663 
-673 ANSESFI
+673 
-680 PIGSITGLDNII
+680 
-692 IEFDGYLPI
+692 
-701 HGSFLGLCFYKEN
+701 
-714 SNWGRLGT
+714 
-722 KYANDKLAYEY
+722 
-733 GGNTNGTYAE
+733 
-743 ADISG
+743 SG
-748 SQPLFKTWLHHKFT
+748 STTSCTNLNHFKASSDG
-762 ITNDTIH
+762 IM
-769 RQVYND
+769 
-775 ETLIYEDTRTYTGFF
+775 
-790 TSTIKYGFTALWSTN
+790 
-805 WEQYFKNITIK
+805 KNIRIK